1 MTNPQD
7 PYWHNPL
14 SYDPLGRVP
23 PPDVEPPAAQPPPMQ
38 PPPFTPPPAPAPYR
52 PPVNT
57 MATLSLVFAF
67 LFAPVGA
74 ILGHL
79 GLAQIR
85 RTGELGRDRALVGVT
100 LSYIFIML
108 AVVALAGWATLAGST
123 SSHRAAPGSSTTAG
137 PPPPTVPPETIAT
150 LLPGLDALRNITA
163 DANLDV
169 GPTWN
174 SPGRSPDDGSIDRP
188 ECWESIAAGSPDAY
202 TPGALA
208 GYHAGEFTD
217 TRSMMK
223 SMQVIQGVAAFR
235 DSGAAQAQLGTLL
248 SGWHKCGGSTV
259 TVSAPGGQ
267 PIPMSVSAPADA
279 GNGITTLDL
288 TPKGIQVR
296 SARAIAAKANVVID
310 LNVSASGTTDS
321 AAPRAAAVSIANYI
335 LGKIPG

>member
-7 PYWHNPL
+7 PYWQNPL
-14 SYDPLGRVP
+14 SYDPLGRLP
-23 PPDVEPPAAQPPPMQ
+23 PPDLEPLPL
-38 PPPFTPPPAPAPYR
+38 PPPAPPQSPPAPTPYR

-67 LFAPVGA
+67 LCAPAGA

-85 RTGELGRDRALVGVT
+85 RSGELGRDRALVGVT
-100 LSYIFIML
+100 LSYIFILL
-108 AVVALAGWATLAGST
+108 AVVALAGWATLGGST
-123 SSHRAAPGSSTTAG
+123 SPHGTSPSSGTAAG

-163 DANLDV
+163 DANLDT

-174 SPGRSPDDGSIDRP
+174 SPGRPADYGSIDRP
-188 ECWESIAAGSPDAY
+188 ACWASIAAGSPDAY
-202 TPGALA
+202 PPGALA
-208 GYHAGEFTD
+208 GYHAGEFID
-217 TRSMMK
+217 SRSMMK

-235 DSGAAQAQLGTLL
+235 DPAGAQAQLAALL
-248 SGWHKCGGSTV
+248 SGWHQCGGSTV
-259 TVSAPGGQ
+259 TVTAPGGQ
-267 PIPMSVSAPADA
+267 PIPMSMSAPADA

-296 SARAIAAKANVVID
+296 SARAVAAKANVVID

-321 AAPRAAAVSIANYI
+321 APPRAAAVSIANYI
-335 LGKIPG
+335 LDKIPG

>member
-7 PYWHNPL
+7 PYWQNPL

-23 PPDVEPPAAQPPPMQ
+23 PPDVEPLAAQPPA
-38 PPPFTPPPAPAPYR
+38 FTSPPAAPPYR
-52 PPVNT
+52 PPINT
-57 MATLSLVFAF
+57 LATLSLVFAF

-100 LSYIFIML
+100 LSYIFITL
-108 AVVALAGWATLAGST
+108 TVVALAGWATLAGST
-123 SSHRAAPGSSTTAG
+123 SSHRTATGSSTAAG
-137 PPPPTVPPETIAT
+137 PPPPTVPSETIAT
-150 LLPGLDALRNITA
+150 LLPGLDALRNITG
-163 DANLDV
+163 DANLDA
-169 GPTWN
+169 GPTRN
-174 SPGRSPDDGSIDRP
+174 SPGRSAENGSIDRP
-188 ECWESIAAGSPDAY
+188 ECWGSIAAGTPDAY
-202 TPGALA
+202 PSGALA

-217 TRSMMK
+217 SRSMLK
-223 SMQVIQGVAAFR
+223 SMQVTQGVAAFR
-235 DSGAAQAQLGTLL
+235 DPGAAQSQLGTLL
-248 SGWHKCGGSTV
+248 SGWHQCGGTTV
-259 TVSAPGGQ
+259 TVTAPGGQ
-267 PIPMSVSAPADA
+267 PVPMSVSVPADA

-310 LNVSASGTTDS
+310 LFVSASGTTDS
-321 AAPRAAAVSIANYI
+321 APPRAAAVSIANYI